1 MVDRLAAHE
10 IAEIRKAFSVFDVD
24 GDGAITSKELA
35 DVMRS
40 FGLNPSEEEL
50 MDMINK
56 FDIDGDGMVSFP
68 EFLQMMAPNEDDYQK
83 DIYDVMRLFD
93 PNNNGFI
100 DLREIE
106 TILLRFGST
115 GLEPSPDD
123 IADINEM
130 INELK
135 RAADWSADAYVIRT
149 EDAVTLLCEDASAV
163 GGGEANKQLSQ
174 TEKSA
179 KHMISTQ
186 LMNNDSEAGSHAT
199 PQSQRSRAHAVNQ
212 HQPQGQLRAG
222 RYTDGM
228 KRHGSMTQNNAA
240 AANTDSDHNKY
251 TTSDGEVYS
260 SAHLQTLAQIP
271 DIGNGQKTI
280 TTRPGATVTDEF
292 TSLEG
297 GLAAVKDTALPGN
310 TY

>member
-106 TILLRFGST
+106 TILLKFGST
-115 GLEPSPDD
+115 GLEPSSDD
-123 IADINEM
+123 VCEINEM

-149 EDAVTLLCEDASAV
+149 EDAVTLLCEDASM
-163 GGGEANKQLSQ
+163 EPNNKLLSQ

-186 LMNNDSEAGSHAT
+186 LMNSEHGSNSHQAT
-199 PQSQRSRAHAVNQ
+199 PSSQRSRTQIPQA
-212 HQPQGQLRAG
+212 HQPQGQLRPG

-228 KRHGSMTQNNAA
+228 KKQGSLMQSTTDY
-240 AANTDSDHNKY
+240 NT

-260 SAHLQTLAQIP
+260 SAHLQNLSAHLPEIS
-271 DIGNGQKTI
+271 GQAKI
-280 TTRPGATVTDEF
+280 TTRPGATGTDEF

-310 TY
+310 TTY

>member
-40 FGLNPSEEEL
+40 FGLNPSEDEL

-106 TILLRFGST
+106 YILMRFGST
-115 GLEPSPDD
+115 EQAPSDAD
-123 IADINEM
+123 VADIKEM
-130 INELK
+130 ITELK
-135 RAADWSADAYVIRT
+135 RAADWSADSYVIRT
-149 EDAVTLLCEDASAV
+149 EDAVTLLSDDTYDNKVTQSEK
-163 GGGEANKQLSQ
+163 EAKQ
-174 TEKSA
+174 
-179 KHMISTQ
+179 MITQ
-186 LMNNDSEAGSHAT
+186 NLMNGLIN
-199 PQSQRSRAHAVNQ
+199 PVSQQNSNESRNSRNSKAN
-212 HQPQGQLRAG
+212 
-222 RYTDGM
+222 
-228 KRHGSMTQNNAA
+228 SNSNNS
-240 AANTDSDHNKY
+240 NNNK
-251 TTSDGEVYS
+251 
-260 SAHLQTLAQIP
+260 
-271 DIGNGQKTI
+271 NMN
-280 TTRPGATVTDEF
+280 
-292 TSLEG
+292 
-297 GLAAVKDTALPGN
+297 LPGKGRIEEE
-310 TY
+310 

>member
-40 FGLNPSEEEL
+40 FGLNPSEDEL

-106 TILLRFGST
+106 YILMRFGST
-115 GLEPSPDD
+115 EQAPSDAD
-123 IADINEM
+123 IADIKEM
-130 INELK
+130 ITELK
-135 RAADWSADAYVIRT
+135 RAADWSADSYVIRT
-149 EDAVTLLCEDASAV
+149 EDAVTLLSDDTYDNKVTQSEK
-163 GGGEANKQLSQ
+163 EAKQ
-174 TEKSA
+174 
-179 KHMISTQ
+179 MITQ
-186 LMNNDSEAGSHAT
+186 NLMNGLIN
-199 PQSQRSRAHAVNQ
+199 PVSQQNSNESRNSRNSKAN
-212 HQPQGQLRAG
+212 
-222 RYTDGM
+222 
-228 KRHGSMTQNNAA
+228 SNSNNS
-240 AANTDSDHNKY
+240 NNNK
-251 TTSDGEVYS
+251 
-260 SAHLQTLAQIP
+260 
-271 DIGNGQKTI
+271 NMN
-280 TTRPGATVTDEF
+280 
-292 TSLEG
+292 
-297 GLAAVKDTALPGN
+297 LPGKGRIEEE
-310 TY
+310 

>member
-40 FGLNPSEEEL
+40 FGLNPSEDEL

-100 DLREIE
+100 DLREIQN
-106 TILLRFGST
+106 ILMQFGST
-115 GLEPSPDD
+115 ELQPTQEDVLD
-123 IADINEM
+123 IQEM

-135 RAADWSADAYVIRT
+135 RAADWSADSYVIRT
-149 EDAVTLLCEDASAV
+149 EDAVTLLSEETLDNKVSA
-163 GGGEANKQLSQ
+163 

-179 KHMISTQ
+179 KLMISHNLIGGQGKAT
-186 LMNNDSEAGSHAT
+186 MAPSSSSPAKSISNN
-199 PQSQRSRAHAVNQ
+199 
-212 HQPQGQLRAG
+212 
-222 RYTDGM
+222 
-228 KRHGSMTQNNAA
+228 TQNQLAVDTARPSNRSTAMSDVSMDGSDIAA
-240 AANTDSDHNKY
+240 GAPVN
-251 TTSDGEVYS
+251 VRQRR
-260 SAHLQTLAQIP
+260 LQKLAQR
-271 DIGNGQKTI
+271 DDVNNARTL
-280 TTRPGATVTDEF
+280 PGA
-292 TSLEG
+292 
-297 GLAAVKDTALPGN
+297 
-310 TY
+310 Y

>member
-40 FGLNPSEEEL
+40 FGLNPSEDEL

-106 TILLRFGST
+106 YILMRFGST
-115 GLEPSPDD
+115 EQSPSDAD
-123 IADINEM
+123 IADIKEM
-130 INELK
+130 ITELK
-135 RAADWSADAYVIRT
+135 RAADWSADSYVIRT
-149 EDAVTLLCEDASAV
+149 EDAVTLLSDDTYD
-163 GGGEANKQLSQ
+163 NKVTQS
-174 TEKSA
+174 EKEA
-179 KHMISTQ
+179 KHMITHN
-186 LMNNDSEAGSHAT
+186 LMQGHGKPVYNPVSQQNSNESAPQNRNSSNN
-199 PQSQRSRAHAVNQ
+199 
-212 HQPQGQLRAG
+212 
-222 RYTDGM
+222 
-228 KRHGSMTQNNAA
+228 
-240 AANTDSDHNKY
+240 NKGY
-251 TTSDGEVYS
+251 
-260 SAHLQTLAQIP
+260 
-271 DIGNGQKTI
+271 N
-280 TTRPGATVTDEF
+280 
-292 TSLEG
+292 
-297 GLAAVKDTALPGN
+297 LPGN
-310 TY
+310 TE

>member
-40 FGLNPSEEEL
+40 FGLNPSEDEL

-106 TILLRFGST
+106 YILMRFGST
-115 GLEPSPDD
+115 EQAPSDAD
-123 IADINEM
+123 IADIKEM
-130 INELK
+130 ITELK
-135 RAADWSADAYVIRT
+135 RAADWSADSYVIRT
-149 EDAVTLLCEDASAV
+149 EDAVTLLSDDTYDNKVTQSEK
-163 GGGEANKQLSQ
+163 EAKQ
-174 TEKSA
+174 
-179 KHMISTQ
+179 MITQ
-186 LMNNDSEAGSHAT
+186 NLMNGLIN
-199 PQSQRSRAHAVNQ
+199 PVSQQNSNESRNSRNSKANSKAN
-212 HQPQGQLRAG
+212 
-222 RYTDGM
+222 
-228 KRHGSMTQNNAA
+228 SNSNNK
-240 AANTDSDHNKY
+240 NMN
-251 TTSDGEVYS
+251 
-260 SAHLQTLAQIP
+260 
-271 DIGNGQKTI
+271 
-280 TTRPGATVTDEF
+280 
-292 TSLEG
+292 
-297 GLAAVKDTALPGN
+297 LPGKGRIEEE
-310 TY
+310 